1 MHPFNPPLGG
11 NGNGADRGTIV
22 TQEVIDTILEAPEK
36 SASDL
41 VALYLS
47 VMLSDAATMDY
58 DVEDVG
64 DRIIEAL
71 NRMADDG
78 DEEALMAALMAA
90 LALVN
95 LLTEDAPPAARAV
108 FIVMLEVVILKPIA
122 LAAAHEQLDY
132 HTAGLGVAAI
142 KSFTESLLR
151 EGLDDDDDDDGDGD
165 DEIGAEELDSIL
177 DDLENGGPWPFGRN

>member
-1 MHPFNPPLGG
+1 MHPFSPSLGG
-11 NGNGADRGTIV
+11 NGNGADMGTIV
-22 TQEVIDTILEAPEK
+22 TQEVIDTILNAPEK

-58 DVEDVG
+58 DVDEVG

-78 DEEALMAALMAA
+78 DDDALLAA

-95 LLTEDAPPAARAV
+95 LLTDDAPPAARAV
-108 FIVMLEVVILKPIA
+108 FIVMLEVVILKPLA

-151 EGLDDDDDDDGDGD
+151 EGLDDDDDSGDDD
-165 DEIGAEELDSIL
+165 DEIGT
-177 DDLENGGPWPFGRN
+177 